1 METLLTV
8 SMREVNLQIEKLFN
22 EMESDKS
29 SGKWQSFCIILISSF
44 LSSRWVLCLPLCQ
57 IIYLSVYLE
66 LNKDNADKN
75 SEENTEKKLDEK
87 LSTTSLQAVN
97 ETPTPNNSSD
107 KDTDSNKVKENLGDK
122 GNSGGYVENSD
133 SAQKR
138 DSGDHA
144 ESSDSAQKQLVR
156 LLSSLQTSLMS
167 WILRHLQQIKAKNE
181 KSDKKTTGKDEQK
194 NDETIE
200 ESSIQRT
207 AVQAMLVRCKATAGV
222 LISLWTNWSLRYEV
236 LILKFKCIFIY
247 FSCFFGL
254 W

>member
-1 METLLTV
+1 M
-8 SMREVNLQIEKLFN
+8 
-22 EMESDKS
+22 
-29 SGKWQSFCIILISSF
+29 
-44 LSSRWVLCLPLCQ
+44 
-57 IIYLSVYLE
+57 SVYLE

-75 SEENTEKKLDEK
+75 SEENTEEK
-87 LSTTSLQAVN
+87 LSTTTLQAVN
-97 ETPTPNNSSD
+97 ETLTPNNSSD

-222 LISLWTNWSLRYEV
+222 RISLWTN
-236 LILKFKCIFIY
+236 
-247 FSCFFGL
+247 
-254 W
+254 